1 MDDDEYIFE
10 MFLVMMEILSDNP
23 KGRMRVL
30 SMNPRYVED
39 ETKEK
44 TKRHK
49 R

>member
-10 MFLVMMEILSDNP
+10 MFLVMMEILAADS

-30 SMNPRYVED
+30 SMNPRYSED
-39 ETKEK
+39 QPQEK